1 MDTDIVGYPLVMT
14 NTSRICGKPN
24 KKIGHVV
31 SPIINLPFGNGLYN
45 PFMTLE
51 MADYW

>member
-24 KKIGHVV
+24 KKNRPCGKPNNKFAIWEWFVP
-31 SPIINLPFGNGLYN
+31 SIYDFGDG
-45 PFMTLE
+45 
-51 MADYW
+51 